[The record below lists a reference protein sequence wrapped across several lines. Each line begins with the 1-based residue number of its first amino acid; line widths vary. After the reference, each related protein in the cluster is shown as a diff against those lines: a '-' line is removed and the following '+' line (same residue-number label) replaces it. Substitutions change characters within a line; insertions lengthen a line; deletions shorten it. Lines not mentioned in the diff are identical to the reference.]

1 MSNYTIPIIA
11 LVFVAVLLIGQKVSF
26 DAQDRADL
34 RGYNRGYSEGLRDM
48 RLSIQ
53 SNLFEKFIVIEKD
66 TPK

>member
-1 MSNYTIPIIA
+1 MSNYTIPMSA
-11 LVFVAVLLIGQKVSF
+11 LAFVVMLLIGQQVSF
-26 DAQDRADL
+26 DAQDRAEL
-34 RGYNRGYSEGLRDM
+34 RGYNRGYSKGLRDM